1 MAQTGAVASHFGLDN
16 QGIRTGGTEFWNLSV
31 PELYEQALQRNEAR
45 LAHGGPLVAVTGE
58 HTGRSPDDKFI
69 VRDAETE
76 DAVDWGAV
84 NKPIDRAAFDRLRDR
99 IADYLSSR
107 DLFVQDCFAGADPDY
122 RLRVRV
128 ITECAWHSLFAR
140 NMFIRPPADALRGFE
155 PEFTVLQAPSVLA
168 EPEADGTNSS
178 TFILVDFSQRIIV
191 IGGSE
196 YARRDQEIGL
206 LDPQLP
212 AAETERLAHALFR
225 QYRRARRCLDLLRP
239 VRHRQ
244 DDPVGRSVAHAD
256 RRRRAWLVVQRRVS
270 TSKAAATPR

>member
-168 EPEADGTNSS
+168 DPEADGTNSS

-196 YARRDQEIGL
+196 YAGEIKKSVFSILNYLLPKRNVLPMHCSANIPASAAMSRSSSACRAPARRRCRPI
-206 LDPQLP
+206 
-212 AAETERLAHALFR
+212 
-225 QYRRARRCLDLLRP
+225 RRAR
-239 VRHRQ
+239 
-244 DDPVGRSVAHAD
+244 
-256 RRRRAWLVVQRRVS
+256 
-270 TSKAAATPR
+270 